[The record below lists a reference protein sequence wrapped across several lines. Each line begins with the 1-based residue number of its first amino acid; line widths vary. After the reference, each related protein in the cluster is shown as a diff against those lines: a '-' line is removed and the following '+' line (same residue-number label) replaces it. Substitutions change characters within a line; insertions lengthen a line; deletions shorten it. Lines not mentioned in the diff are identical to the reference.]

1 MSIASK
7 TLLRSLSA
15 VLFATALIANVQ
27 ARPTDFSRLAAGN
40 AATPVTQ
47 VPARNLGA
55 PFTGPR
61 QTIPTVIATADL
73 KPTAAVAVEAARWV
87 GPRNTVPVGR

>member
-7 TLLRSLSA
+7 TLLHSLAA
-15 VLFATALIANVQ
+15 VLFATALVTNAQ

-40 AATPVTQ
+40 AATLVTQ
-47 VPARNLGA
+47 APARNLGA

-61 QTIPTVIATADL
+61 QTIPTVIATVDF
-73 KPTAAVAVEAARWV
+73 KPTAAVEAARWV